1 MMKMELKWNQ
11 ETSGSTNKDTV
22 LPFHMEATAFAM
34 KVVWAFTTS
43 RSIKAKI
50 VSRKYPSPERE

>member
-1 MMKMELKWNQ
+1 MELKWNQ

-22 LPFHMEATAFAM
+22 HLFHMEATAFTM

-43 RSIKAKI
+43 RSIKDKI
-50 VSRKYPSPERE
+50 SFKEISLS